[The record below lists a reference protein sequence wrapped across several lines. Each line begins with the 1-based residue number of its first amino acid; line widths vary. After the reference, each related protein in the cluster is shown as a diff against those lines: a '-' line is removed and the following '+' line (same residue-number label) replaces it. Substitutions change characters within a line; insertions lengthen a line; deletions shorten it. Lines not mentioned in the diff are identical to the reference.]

1 MRIPIRYGSPWRWLL
16 TFLLIPARF
25 SYIKIDRDE
34 VKIRMGWA
42 FRTKFPRRDVT
53 DVANHRPVVSVGA
66 HGWKGRWIVNGAHRP
81 IAMIRLAQPVRGRV
95 VGYPVIVRE
104 IWVSV
109 DDRDVLRGLLTH

>member
-34 VKIRMGWA
+34 VKIRMGGA

-81 IAMIRLAQPVRGRV
+81 IAMIRLAQPVPGRMI
-95 VGYPVIVRE
+95 GFPVTVRE

-109 DDRDVLRGLLTH
+109 DNRDVLRELLTH